1 MHECPVGGHRGVQR
15 TYDRLKMYVTWPGMF
30 HDIEEYIRK
39 CEVCQINKYT
49 GPYVKALFQETD
61 TQYQPWDKIYLDTV
75 GPSQITNEGY
85 KYILTCQDN
94 LSKYLI
100 ATPMMTQTAD
110 EVSLIFLRHVLLHYG
125 IPNSIVTGQG
135 SQFMGDI
142 FKKLCRLLKVHKL
155 NTAAYR
161 PESNGA
167 LERTHK
173 TMTEYLRCF
182 CSPRN
187 NDWDTWLP
195 FACLCI

>member
-1 MHECPVGGHRGVQR
+1 
-15 TYDRLKMYVTWPGMF
+15 MF
-30 HDIEEYIRK
+30 HDVEEYIRK
-39 CEVCQINKYT
+39 CEVCQTYKYT

-61 TQYQPWDKIYLDTV
+61 TQYQPWNKIYLDIV
-75 GPSQITNEGY
+75 GPSQITNEGH
-85 KYILTCQDN
+85 KYILTCQDC

-100 ATPMMTQTAD
+100 AIPMMTQTAD

-125 IPNSIVTGQG
+125 IPNSIGTGQG

-142 FKKLCRLLKVHKL
+142 FKRLCRLLKVHKL

-187 NDWDTWLP
+187 ND
-195 FACLCI
+195 